1 MDRLTFRAKLT
12 PASDFD
18 PEDTGFVV
26 TFPDWDFG
34 VTQGE
39 DETDAL
45 RMAADGLAEMV
56 AGSINAGEDIPAPG
70 KELGPGNEAGPGE
83 HWVTIEPLLAAKAG
97 LYLAM
102 RAARVS
108 RAELARRLGCDEK
121 EVRRML
127 DPKQRSTR
135 LPKLQQ
141 ALAALGKR
149 LVVEVRDAA

>member
-18 PEDTGFVV
+18 PADAGFVV

-34 VTQGE
+34 ATAGE
-39 DETDAL
+39 DEANAL
-45 RMAADGLAEMV
+45 RMAADALAEMV
-56 AGSINAGEDIPAPG
+56 AGSIDAGENIPIPA
-70 KELGPGNEAGPGE
+70 NEAGPGE
-83 HWVTIEPLLAAKAG
+83 HWVAIEPLLAAKAG